1 MLISKTLKSRPNITW
16 AACSFTCLVIA
27 LRCWQLGLCLLWD
40 AGFGAPWML
49 VRMRIVTKFIFATCH
64 HLHPT
69 FSVIAHL
76 WMFFFLIRAVSRI
89 TRISFRHLGFC
100 NPRLIFVC
108 LLEQY
113 CLNSFSLL
121 FFLPYN
127 SPITISLA
135 YHKVNIYLYRNKG
148 AWQTCDSN
156 LIHWCTRQKQNWL
169 MQIFYKADD
178 TVACSLVLRLS
189 LRTFQFCFCCSQSV
203 PLPLGVCVCFQLR
216 LGGWF

>member
-1 MLISKTLKSRPNITW
+1 MSVQKTSDLPSLNYAFQNYVDVEEYWMLISKTLKSRPNITW

-27 LRCWQLGLCLLWD
+27 PRCWQLGLCLLWD

-76 WMFFFLIRAVSRI
+76 WMFFFSHSCSKFLILCQLTRSYLREPVKHI

-121 FFLPYN
+121 FFF
-127 SPITISLA
+127 SLTTA
-135 YHKVNIYLYRNKG
+135 P
-148 AWQTCDSN
+148 S
-156 LIHWCTRQKQNWL
+156 
-169 MQIFYKADD
+169 
-178 TVACSLVLRLS
+178 LS
-189 LRTFQFCFCCSQSV
+189 L
-203 PLPLGVCVCFQLR
+203 
-216 LGGWF
+216 